1 LLRTIDIDDGV
12 WQALQTRVKHFEET
26 PNDVLRRVL
35 NVNGSATR
43 GRNLTPTVK
52 NRSKDSRQ
60 DRVRAIIEATV
71 ARDPDMELLESNRVR
86 IHFAP
91 RAWTAPELMRG
102 STKSGKILQF
112 VVVNRP
118 TKLRL
123 HMVICPGD
131 HDTRRR
137 IRESLQNQSWF
148 SAARRRLPPMWH
160 RIFRK
165 DILHPRDYENHGE
178 NEEWIQGRITEMLA
192 DFKLNDFPQIDRAVR
207 AIEF

>member
-1 LLRTIDIDDGV
+1 MLRTIDIDDGV

-148 SAARRRLPPMWH
+148 SGLGAGCLRCGTGSSGRTSYTLAITRTTARMKSG
-160 RIFRK
+160 FRAGSQRCS
-165 DILHPRDYENHGE
+165 P
-178 NEEWIQGRITEMLA
+178 TSS
-192 DFKLNDFPQIDRAVR
+192 
-207 AIEF
+207 